1 MNYKDKW
8 ITIVYM
14 KNFCK
19 HLRVVIKHKNLVL
32 IHSYKL
38 GILHLGLVHDLSK
51 FSTKE
56 FLPSVKYFSGNYSPI
71 VNERRNEGLY
81 SSIFTH
87 HTNHNKHHYEYWISE
102 FKGDF
107 ILTKIPFKYSLE
119 KDKYKRD
126 EPLKFFLARYDH
138 YLMHSMNKEF
148 IKTLLTIYSQSGF
161 KNLKKKQT
169 KIIYDE
175 LLKKYPFNEYIH
187 CYSLNNSFKKEDIT
201 PEFIE
206 KTLK

>member
-14 KNFCK
+14 KNFFK

-51 FSTKE
+51 FSRKE

-102 FKGDF
+102 FKGDKEL
-107 ILTKIPFKYSLE
+107 IKKYSDVLYDEAMLLE
-119 KDKYKRD
+119 GFEIEDKATFIKNLN
-126 EPLKFFLARYDH
+126 ELMLKSVCDTPKIIVENVIYPGVELKMLNISRKIKSEMSRVEFTYNELSREIINKPIQ
-138 YLMHSMNKEF
+138 NKEV
-148 IKTLLTIYSQSGF
+148 
-161 KNLKKKQT
+161 
-169 KIIYDE
+169 
-175 LLKKYPFNEYIH
+175 
-187 CYSLNNSFKKEDIT
+187 
-201 PEFIE
+201 
-206 KTLK
+206 